1 MEKVCQHA
9 LFAQIVLDNY
19 TMIKQSF
26 EREQELLM
34 TVDIR
39 KADNPDPETE
49 QRRRQSVEIRTDD
62 VIVIRPKKMTFEKS
76 ENVNVKRKGFES
88 RFEAVEVDDVIVRPK
103 EMAFEKSENVDVK
116 RKGFESRF
124 EVVEVKEA
132 EDDDDDWTNFDAK
145 QFEFDEELGVK
156 KGEQDEEEA
165 DPQDSFDPGT
175 KAINLLADLTLY

>member
-62 VIVIRPKKMTFEKS
+62 VIVIRSKKMTFE
-76 ENVNVKRKGFES
+76 NVH
-88 RFEAVEVDDVIVRPK
+88 
-103 EMAFEKSENVDVK
+103 VK

-132 EDDDDDWTNFDAK
+132 EDDDGDWTNFDAK

>member
-1 MEKVCQHA
+1 
-9 LFAQIVLDNY
+9 
-19 TMIKQSF
+19 MIKQSF

-88 RFEAVEVDDVIVRPK
+88 RFE
-103 EMAFEKSENVDVK
+103 
-116 RKGFESRF
+116 
-124 EVVEVKEA
+124 VVEVKEA
-132 EDDDDDWTNFDAK
+132 EDDDGDWTNFDAK